1 MGIPQQHLRTLHR
14 TGTGAARGWAPSSPT
29 PAPPVTRSTPSA
41 GPMETGAQA
50 LWMRVVI
57 RQLHQVQALR
67 LRNLER
73 NQVRNQAK
81 SQERNPG
88 RSQERS
94 PQRENQER
102 NQVRSLER
110 SQERSQERNQG
121 SNQERNQE
129 RNLERSQERNQERS
143 QEKERNQTK
152 VEQEQ
157 RILLNV
163 DAKQLN
169 FIGQITNKIL

>member
-29 PAPPVTRSTPSA
+29 RAPPVTRSTPSA

-57 RQLHQVQALR
+57 RQLRQVQALR

-73 NQVRNQAK
+73 NQARNRAR
-81 SQERNPG
+81 SQGRNPG
-88 RSQERS
+88 RSH
-94 PQRENQER
+94 PRENQER
-102 NQVRSLER
+102 NQGRSLGR
-110 SQERSQERNQG
+110 SQERSQERNP
-121 SNQERNQE
+121 
-129 RNLERSQERNQERS
+129 ERSQERNQERS

-169 FIGQITNKIL
+169 FIGQITIKIQ

>member
-29 PAPPVTRSTPSA
+29 RAPPVTRSTPSA

-57 RQLHQVQALR
+57 RQLRQVQALR

-73 NQVRNQAK
+73 NQARNRARSQGRNPGK
-81 SQERNPG
+81 SQERSHP
-88 RSQERS
+88 
-94 PQRENQER
+94 RENQER
-102 NQVRSLER
+102 NQGRSLGR
-110 SQERSQERNQG
+110 SQERSQERNPG
-121 SNQERNQE
+121 RNQERNQ
-129 RNLERSQERNQERS
+129 ERSQERNQERS

-169 FIGQITNKIL
+169 FIGQITIKIQ